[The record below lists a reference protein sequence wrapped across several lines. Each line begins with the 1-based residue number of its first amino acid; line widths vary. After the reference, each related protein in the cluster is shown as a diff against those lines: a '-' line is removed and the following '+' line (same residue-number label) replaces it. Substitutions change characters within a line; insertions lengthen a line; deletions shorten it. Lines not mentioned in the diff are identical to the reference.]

1 LSHKEFEQTK
11 VYTERIPTQ
20 LFLFPFFAL
29 PQTGENMAFITIAD
43 VTALCLLLPVTR
55 IYGVIG
61 VGILLYFR
69 PVLSLGVLALA
80 GIAYYF
86 YRRSIA

>member
-1 LSHKEFEQTK
+1 MT
-11 VYTERIPTQ
+11 
-20 LFLFPFFAL
+20 FLTVAV
-29 PQTGENMAFITIAD
+29 

-69 PVLSLGVLALA
+69 PFLSLAVLAVA

-86 YRRSIA
+86 YRRTIA

>member
-1 LSHKEFEQTK
+1 MTA
-11 VYTERIPTQ
+11 
-20 LFLFPFFAL
+20 FLNVA
-29 PQTGENMAFITIAD
+29 I

-69 PVLSLGVLALA
+69 PLLSLAVLAVA
-80 GIAYYF
+80 GITYF
-86 YRRSIA
+86 IYRRNFA

>member
-1 LSHKEFEQTK
+1 
-11 VYTERIPTQ
+11 
-20 LFLFPFFAL
+20 
-29 PQTGENMAFITIAD
+29 MAFVTVAV

-69 PVLSLGVLALA
+69 PFLSLTVLAVAGLA
-80 GIAYYF
+80 YFF
-86 YRRSIA
+86 YRRTFA

>member
-1 LSHKEFEQTK
+1 MT
-11 VYTERIPTQ
+11 
-20 LFLFPFFAL
+20 FLNVA
-29 PQTGENMAFITIAD
+29 I

-69 PVLSLGVLALA
+69 PVLSLAVLALV
-80 GIAYYF
+80 GITYF
-86 YRRSIA
+86 TYKRFFA

>member
-1 LSHKEFEQTK
+1 MTS
-11 VYTERIPTQ
+11 
-20 LFLFPFFAL
+20 FLTVAV
-29 PQTGENMAFITIAD
+29 

-69 PVLSLGVLALA
+69 PVLSLAVLALA
-80 GIAYYF
+80 GITYF
-86 YRRSIA
+86 TYRRFFA

>member
-1 LSHKEFEQTK
+1 MS
-11 VYTERIPTQ
+11 
-20 LFLFPFFAL
+20 
-29 PQTGENMAFITIAD
+29 FITVAV

-61 VGILLYFR
+61 VGMLLYFR
-69 PVLSLGVLALA
+69 PALSLAVLAVA

-86 YRRSIA
+86 YRRTIA

>member
-1 LSHKEFEQTK
+1 MTA
-11 VYTERIPTQ
+11 
-20 LFLFPFFAL
+20 FLNVA
-29 PQTGENMAFITIAD
+29 I

-69 PVLSLGVLALA
+69 PALTLGAIAVG
-80 GIAYYF
+80 GITYLI
-86 YRRSIA
+86 YRRFFA

>member
-1 LSHKEFEQTK
+1 MT
-11 VYTERIPTQ
+11 
-20 LFLFPFFAL
+20 
-29 PQTGENMAFITIAD
+29 FINVAI

-69 PVLSLGVLALA
+69 PVLSLAVLALA
-80 GIAYYF
+80 GIVYIT
-86 YRRSIA
+86 YRRFFA

>member
-1 LSHKEFEQTK
+1 MTA
-11 VYTERIPTQ
+11 
-20 LFLFPFFAL
+20 FLNVA
-29 PQTGENMAFITIAD
+29 I

-69 PVLSLGVLALA
+69 PSLTHLSSPAVVTH
-80 GIAYYF
+80 
-86 YRRSIA
+86 

>member
-1 LSHKEFEQTK
+1 MT
-11 VYTERIPTQ
+11 
-20 LFLFPFFAL
+20 
-29 PQTGENMAFITIAD
+29 FINVAI

-69 PVLSLGVLALA
+69 PVLSLAVLALA
-80 GIAYYF
+80 GIIYF
-86 YRRSIA
+86 FIWRKIA

>member
-1 LSHKEFEQTK
+1 MT
-11 VYTERIPTQ
+11 
-20 LFLFPFFAL
+20 FLNVA
-29 PQTGENMAFITIAD
+29 I

-69 PVLSLGVLALA
+69 PFLSLAVLALV
-80 GIAYYF
+80 GITYF
-86 YRRSIA
+86 TYRRFFS

>member
-1 LSHKEFEQTK
+1 MT
-11 VYTERIPTQ
+11 
-20 LFLFPFFAL
+20 
-29 PQTGENMAFITIAD
+29 FINVAI

-69 PVLSLGVLALA
+69 PVLSLAVLALT
-80 GIAYYF
+80 GIAYFTYKRF
-86 YRRSIA
+86 FA

>member
-1 LSHKEFEQTK
+1 MT
-11 VYTERIPTQ
+11 
-20 LFLFPFFAL
+20 
-29 PQTGENMAFITIAD
+29 FINVAI

-69 PVLSLGVLALA
+69 PVLSLAVLALA
-80 GIAYYF
+80 GIIYF
-86 YRRSIA
+86 TYRRFFA